1 MIDIRGLAYV
11 VVAASDSTSW
21 QRYGEDVLGMMAE
34 AGPQGTLYLKM
45 DERPFRFLIVPEQ
58 TDRYLAT
65 GWEVLNQTAFEH
77 ACAELER
84 AGAEPVRGSAGEREL
99 RKVQDLVMFKDP
111 SGNRHEI
118 VWGCQLDFKRFVSPQ
133 GVTAFVTGDLGM
145 GHTVLPAP
153 RFDDTW
159 AFFRDVLGF
168 GLSDIYNH
176 RAGPDASVQRIHFCH
191 CNNGRQHSV
200 ALFEAEIPTGCAHV
214 NVEVPTITDVGRA
227 NDRRQREGVKL
238 MATLGQ
244 HANDHMFSFYMATP
258 SGFALEYGA
267 GGLVVDW
274 SQHAVFEA
282 TEISLWGHDFSLGLA
297 TGNTNQE

>member
-11 VVAASDSTSW
+11 VVAASDSTRW
-21 QRYGEDVLGMMAE
+21 ERYGEDVLGMMAE
-34 AGPQGTLYLKM
+34 TGPQGALYLKM
-45 DERPFRFLIVPEQ
+45 DERPFRFLVVPEES
-58 TDRYLAT
+58 DRYLAS
-65 GWEVLNQTAFEH
+65 GWEVLNEAAFAH

-84 AGAEPVRGSAGEREL
+84 AGAEPVRGSASERAL

-133 GVTAFVTGDLGM
+133 GVPAFVTGDLGI
-145 GHTVLPAP
+145 
-153 RFDDTW
+153 
-159 AFFRDVLGF
+159 

-176 RAGPDASVQRIHFCH
+176 RAGPDAPVQRIHFCH

-244 HANDHMFSFYMATP
+244 HANDQMFSFYMATP

-282 TEISLWGHDFSLGLA
+282 TEISLWGHNFSLGLS
-297 TGNTNQE
+297 TGNTN

>member
-11 VVAASDSTSW
+11 VVAASDTARW
-21 QRYGEDVLGMMAE
+21 ERYGEDVLGMMAVPRPE
-34 AGPQGTLYLKM
+34 GGVYLKM
-45 DERPFRFLIVPEQ
+45 DERPFRFLVQAAES
-58 TDRYLAT
+58 DRYLAT
-65 GWEVLNQTAFEH
+65 GWEVLNEAAFAH
-77 ACAELER
+77 ACSELER
-84 AGAEPVRGSAGEREL
+84 AGAAPVRGSAAERAL
-99 RKVQDLVMFKDP
+99 RKVQDVVMFKDP
-111 SGNRHEI
+111 SGNQHEI
-118 VWGCQLDFKRFVSPQ
+118 VWGPQLDFKPFISPQ
-133 GVTAFVTGDLGM
+133 GVPAFVTGELGM

-153 RFDDTW
+153 RFDETF

-176 RAGPDASVQRIHFCH
+176 RAGSEGPVQRIHFCH

-214 NVEVPTITDVGRA
+214 NVEVPSITDVGRA
-227 NDRRQREGVKL
+227 NDRRQKSGVKL
-238 MATLGQ
+238 MATMGQ

-282 TEISLWGHDFSLGLA
+282 TEISLWGHDFSLGLS
-297 TGNTNQE
+297 TGNAN

>member
-11 VVAASDSTSW
+11 VVNTTDVPRW
-21 QRYGEDVLGMMAE
+21 KGYGEDVLGMMSEPAKG
-34 AGPQGTLYLKM
+34 AGLYLKM
-45 DERPFRFLIVPEQ
+45 DERPFRFLVLESG
-58 TDRYLAT
+58 TDDYAAS
-65 GWEVLNQTAFEH
+65 GWEVLNDLEFRRAV
-77 ACAELER
+77 AELGQ
-84 AGAEPVRGSAGEREL
+84 AGAEPELGTFAECEL
-99 RKVQDLVMFKDP
+99 RRVQAMVRFRDP

-118 VWGCQLDFKRFVSPQ
+118 VWGCKRDFKRFVSPQ
-133 GVTAFVTGDLGM
+133 GVPEFITGELGM

-153 RFDDTW
+153 NFDATW

-168 GLSDIYNH
+168 GLSDIYRH
-176 RAGPDASVQRIHFCH
+176 HAGPDAPEQRIHFCH

-200 ALFEAEIPTGCAHV
+200 ALFEAEIPGGCAHV
-214 NVEVPTITDVGRA
+214 NVEVASITDVGRA
-227 NDRRQREGVKL
+227 NDRRAQHGVKL

-244 HANDHMFSFYMATP
+244 HANDQMFSFYMATP

-274 SQHAVFEA
+274 EKHAVFEA

-297 TGNTNQE
+297 TGDTN